1 MRTPKLI
8 PMEQLE
14 KAQGL
19 GKAKPKVDI
28 ERYTVGDKEMAG
40 IASKAERRKALRRV
54 GENEMRSGGAKGA
67 DKNSMKSL
75 KDEAGY
81 TRMDYSSNPTVEV
94 KRDSGGVRAPRK
106 HTGDHWKNDQ
116 SYQFSQKQRLD
127 YASVQ
132 LEKALDNPQPS
143 PFFLQKNINL
153 QKNMDE
159 YLDVYDEIL
168 QKAGMDWGSVTDE
181 DFARLE
187 KIDLGRFFGRGKKED
202 KPKKT
207 SGDRAAA
214 AQKVQAGIQES
225 QRRAGL
231 SDVSRRREDVSS
243 SMKEVKESRAGK
255 LARGIASR
263 AGRAKQKVDQRE
275 NIGRKIGQTKDA
287 GIARGKAGV
296 TATRAGATEARR
308 RGGKIKDIATTAARS
323 GKDVATSGK
332 VQPKINKPTWQ
343 VGNAKTQGDYANKFN
358 PPKYD
363 NPYRRMKQD
372 QAAKAA
378 SRASNP
384 TPQQGVDAAA
394 ATRRAMAGG
403 LSMSKASISLQKFLD
418 DCGCDD

>member
-14 KAQGL
+14 KADMV
-19 GKAKPKVDI
+19 KAFEVDPKGAAREVPSAA
-28 ERYTVGDKEMAG
+28 DKKKAAEEKTSRIARS
-40 IASKAERRKALRRV
+40 ASKYLKDT
-54 GENEMRSGGAKGA
+54 KGA
-67 DKNSMKSL
+67 TEFNNM
-75 KDEAGY
+75 
-81 TRMDYSSNPTVEV
+81 
-94 KRDSGGVRAPRK
+94 
-106 HTGDHWKNDQ
+106 
-116 SYQFSQKQRLD
+116 QKQRLD

-168 QKAGMDWGSVTDE
+168 QKADMDWGSVTDE

-231 SDVSRRREDVSS
+231 SSAERGREDVSS

-255 LARGIASR
+255 LARSIASG

-296 TATRAGATEARR
+296 TETRR
-308 RGGKIKDIATTAARS
+308 RGGAIRDIATTAARQT
-323 GKDVATSGK
+323 KDVATTGQKSERDRFAAGGT
-332 VQPKINKPTWQ
+332 VRVNKPGWQ

-378 SRASNP
+378 G
-384 TPQQGVDAAA
+384 QQAAKGGLAAA
-394 ATRRAMAGG
+394 SAQAKKQFESGNQM
-403 LSMSKASISLQKFLD
+403 SMEKAVVSLQKFLD